1 MLPFQE
7 FDVGISPFGEGG
19 HRLKMCDITD
29 RLEYMDRVLEKRK
42 DIGRIYINPVLVLEI
57 LGNLAMIKAVLPEFK
72 DLPGEFFLRA
82 ATQGGFPAGAA
93 HEGVDE
99 VEDLFVEGMIKPV
112 EVEPG

>member
-7 FDVGISPFGEGG
+7 FDMGISPFRECG
-19 HRLKMCDITD
+19 HRLKVCDITNC
-29 RLEYMDRVLEKRK
+29 LEYMDRVLEKGK
-42 DIGRIYINPVLVLEI
+42 DIGRIYINPVLFLEI

-72 DLPGEFFLRA
+72 DLPGKFFLWA
-82 ATQGGFPAGAA
+82 PAQWGFTAGAA

-99 VEDLFVEGMIKPV
+99 IEDLFMKGMIKPV